1 MKKIFFFT
9 AITFLTLSSCK
20 KEAATLAK
28 DQTLAKSQSQTNA
41 SSSGGAFPFH
51 DVFKVDL
58 AGEQYLNPCTN
69 EQITASRW
77 NLLFDF
83 HGIYNGTK
91 STFTGHGNTQGFK
104 GVDESGRKVIG
115 AAEFNSQE
123 SSFSNGVFTTKLV
136 SLVHGMT
143 AGSDDNFIITE
154 TFYIKVYADGTI
166 TYVRDPVYEVR
177 CQ

>member
-1 MKKIFFFT
+1 M
-9 AITFLTLSSCK
+9 AESPLQ
-20 KEAATLAK
+20 A
-28 DQTLAKSQSQTNA
+28 NA
-41 SSSGGAFPFH
+41 SSSQNETNTSSRGGAFTFN

-69 EQITASRW
+69 EQITASTW

-91 STFTGHGNTQGFK
+91 STFTVHINTQGFK
-104 GVDESGRKVIG
+104 GIDESGRKVSG

-123 SSFSNGVFTTKLV
+123 SSFSNGVFTTKFV
-136 SLVHGMT
+136 GLVHGMT
-143 AGSDDNFIITE
+143 GGSDDNFIITE
-154 TFYIKVYADGTI
+154 TFYIKVYAEGTI
-166 TYVRDPVYEVR
+166 TYVRDPVYEVQ

>member
-1 MKKIFFFT
+1 M
-9 AITFLTLSSCK
+9 
-20 KEAATLAK
+20 
-28 DQTLAKSQSQTNA
+28 
-41 SSSGGAFPFH
+41 FH
-51 DVFKVDL
+51 DKIWILGGSQFPNGATTDSAIAFNDVWKVDL
-58 AGEQYLNPCTN
+58 AGEKYLNPCTN
-69 EQITASRW
+69 EQITASTW
-77 NLLFDF
+77 NLLFEF

-91 STFTGHGNTQGFK
+91 STFSAHINTQGFK
-104 GVDESGRKVIG
+104 GIDESGRKVSG

-123 SSFSNGVFTTKLV
+123 NSFSNGVFTTKIV